1 MTMSKTPVPNL
12 LSKSHSVMY
21 DEKHTLHT
29 QSAISKIFDSVKTGT
44 CIMYTTRSATRPA
57 KNEGKK

>member
-44 CIMYTTRSATRPA
+44 CIMTVYNKICNKTCN
-57 KNEGKK
+57 K